1 MMIVVGSANAMPG
14 MITPRYVPCSPRVRS
29 SSVSG
34 SAATVSGN
42 ISPAANSVY
51 STPRPRKS

>member
-1 MMIVVGSANAMPG
+1 MMIVVGRANAIDG
-14 MITPRYVPCSPRVRS
+14 MMTPRYVPCSPSVRS

-42 ISPAANSVY
+42 IRPAVK
-51 STPRPRKS
+51 RV